1 MEKLYPEIKTAL
13 PGPKG
18 QKIIDK
24 DLAYSSPSYI
34 KAYNL
39 VVSHGKG
46 PWVYDMDGNRF
57 LDFMAGIA
65 VNSTGYSHPK
75 VVDAIKDAADK
86 FLHICGTD
94 FFYPSMSDICER
106 LANFVPGMGKKKVF
120 LSNSGG
126 EAVEGAIKLARYH
139 TKRSNL
145 ISFKGSFHGRT
156 TGCVALTTSKTKY
169 RAHFGALMPG
179 VYHTDFCDPYRDPEE
194 TEKFSPAIN
203 KLNEL
208 FETITSPK
216 EVAAI
221 FVEPILGEGGY
232 ITPTKFFMKEL
243 RRICDE
249 HGIMLVFDEVQSG
262 NGRTGYMFASEMHGV
277 YPDIF
282 TTAKGMAS
290 GMPLGA
296 IVAKEEVMTWGRGT
310 HGSTYGGNPLAC
322 AASLATYDIIEP
334 LLPTI
339 LELGKYMM
347 GRLNDLKAK
356 YHVIG
361 DVRGS
366 GFMVGVEFVD
376 PTTLAPASEF
386 MEEFEQLGFT
396 KGVLF
401 LGCGTS
407 TIRLSPPLIVTQ
419 HEIDIMIDT
428 MEACFKELMPKYK
441 Y

>member
-1 MEKLYPEIKTAL
+1 MEKLYPEIKTEL

-18 QKIIDK
+18 SEIVKK

-39 VVSHGKG
+39 VVSHGEG
-46 PWVYDMDGNRF
+46 AWVYDVDGNRF

-75 VVDAIKDAADK
+75 VVAAVKDAADK
-86 FLHICGTD
+86 FFHICGTD
-94 FFYPSMSDICER
+94 FFYPAMADVCER
-106 LANFVPGMGKKKVF
+106 IANFVPKMGKKKVF
-120 LSNSGG
+120 LTNSGG

-139 TKRSNL
+139 TKRSAL

-156 TGCVALTTSKTKY
+156 TGCITLTTSKTKY
-169 RAHFGALMPG
+169 RAHFGPLLPG
-179 VYHTDFCDPYRDPEE
+179 VYHTDYCDPYRDANE
-194 TEKFSPAIN
+194 TEKNSPAIK
-203 KLNEL
+203 KLEEMFATL
-208 FETITSPK
+208 VSPK

-221 FVEPILGEGGY
+221 FVEPVLGEGGY
-232 ITPTKFFMKEL
+232 ITPTKFFMHEL

-262 NGRTGYMFASEMHGV
+262 NGRTGYMFASEMHDV
-277 YPDIF
+277 YPDIY
-282 TTAKGMAS
+282 TTAKGIAS

-296 IVAKEEVMTWGRGT
+296 IVAKEEVMTWPRGS

-322 AASLATYDIIEP
+322 AAALATYDVIEP
-334 LLPTI
+334 LLPTVR
-339 LELGKYMM
+339 ELGKYMI
-347 GRLNDLKAK
+347 GKLNDLKAK

-376 PTTLAPASEF
+376 PTNLAPAAAF
-386 MEEFEQLGFT
+386 MEDFEQLGFK

-407 TIRLSPPLIVTQ
+407 TIRLAPPLIVTQ
-419 HEIDIMIDT
+419 HEIDVMLGV
-428 MEACFKELMPKYK
+428 MEECLKELSEKYG